1 MLALIEKD
9 IRLAGNYIWMS
20 LIAAV
25 IIPVFLS
32 RQGSGDYSAIY
43 IFIMALNFSTYFIF
57 SNIFLNEDKYKG
69 NVYMLALPF
78 GKRRIVFA
86 KYVLAIMSY
95 LLAAICYTALCLLR
109 AVSSKLS
116 YSDISITFFLFTVI
130 LDVMFPLYFKFSYA
144 KIKAVLFVLMIILP
158 SWGLV
163 TLKYMFHIELVYG
176 KIGLSIGK
184 ALVVNILSIVFMV
197 CSMKVSV
204 RAFGKNSKQK
214 VKNSI

>member
-9 IRLAGNYIWMS
+9 IRLVGNYIWMS
-20 LIAAV
+20 LIAVV

-32 RQGSGDYSAIY
+32 RQSGGDYSTIY
-43 IFIMALNFSTYFIF
+43 IFMMALNFSTYFIF

-78 GKRRIVFA
+78 GKRRIVLA
-86 KYVLAIMSY
+86 KYVLAIMGY
-95 LLAAICYTALCLLR
+95 LFAAICYIRLYLFR
-109 AVSSKLS
+109 GVSSKLS

-144 KIKAVLFVLMIILP
+144 KIKAILFVIMIILP

-176 KIGLSIGK
+176 KIRLSIGK
-184 ALVVNILSIVFMV
+184 ALVVNILSIVFMLY
-197 CSMKVSV
+197 SMKVSV
-204 RAFGKNSKQK
+204 RVFGKKQ
-214 VKNSI
+214 

>member
-9 IRLAGNYIWMS
+9 IRLVGNYIWMS
-20 LIAAV
+20 LIAVV

-32 RQGSGDYSAIY
+32 RQSGGDYSTIY
-43 IFIMALNFSTYFIF
+43 IFMMALNFSTYFIF

-78 GKRRIVFA
+78 GKRRIVLA
-86 KYVLAIMSY
+86 KYVLAIMGY
-95 LLAAICYTALCLLR
+95 LFAAICYIGLYLFR
-109 AVSSKLS
+109 GVSSKLS

-144 KIKAVLFVLMIILP
+144 KIKAILFVIMIILP

-176 KIGLSIGK
+176 KIRLSIGK
-184 ALVVNILSIVFMV
+184 ALVVNILSIVFMLY
-197 CSMKVSV
+197 SMKVSV
-204 RAFGKNSKQK
+204 RVFGKKQ
-214 VKNSI
+214 

>member
-32 RQGSGDYSAIY
+32 RQSGGDYSAIY
-43 IFIMALNFSTYFIF
+43 IFMMALNFSTYFIF

-78 GKRRIVFA
+78 GKRRIVLA
-86 KYVLAIMSY
+86 KYVLAIMGY
-95 LLAAICYTALCLLR
+95 LFAAICYIGSYLFCG
-109 AVSSKLS
+109 VSSKLS

-144 KIKAVLFVLMIILP
+144 KIKAILFVIMIILP

-163 TLKYMFHIELVYG
+163 TLKYMFQIELVYG
-176 KIGLSIGK
+176 KVGLSIGK
-184 ALVVNILSIVFMV
+184 AIVVNILSIVFMLY
-197 CSMKVSV
+197 SMKVSV
-204 RAFGKNSKQK
+204 RVFGKKQ
-214 VKNSI
+214 

>member
-20 LIAAV
+20 LISAV
-25 IIPVFLS
+25 IIPFFLS
-32 RQGSGDYSAIY
+32 RQSGGDYSAIY
-43 IFIMALNFSTYFIF
+43 IFMMALNFSTYFIF

-78 GKRRIVFA
+78 GKRRIVLA
-86 KYVLAIMSY
+86 KYVLAIMGY
-95 LLAAICYTALCLLR
+95 LFAAICYIGSYLFCG
-109 AVSSKLS
+109 VSSKLS

-144 KIKAVLFVLMIILP
+144 KIKAILFVIMIILP

-176 KIGLSIGK
+176 KVGLSIGK
-184 ALVVNILSIVFMV
+184 AIVVNILSIVFMLY
-197 CSMKVSV
+197 SMKVSV
-204 RAFGKNSKQK
+204 RVFGKKQ
-214 VKNSI
+214 

>member
-32 RQGSGDYSAIY
+32 RQSGGDYSTIY
-43 IFIMALNFSTYFIF
+43 IFMMALNFSTYFIF

-78 GKRRIVFA
+78 GKRRIVLA
-86 KYVLAIMSY
+86 KYVLAIMGY
-95 LLAAICYTALCLLR
+95 LFAAICYIGLYLFR
-109 AVSSKLS
+109 GVSSKLS

-144 KIKAVLFVLMIILP
+144 KIKAILFVIMIILP

-163 TLKYMFHIELVYG
+163 TLKYMFHID
-176 KIGLSIGK
+176 
-184 ALVVNILSIVFMV
+184 
-197 CSMKVSV
+197 
-204 RAFGKNSKQK
+204 
-214 VKNSI
+214 

>member
-144 KIKAVLFVLMIILP
+144 KIKAILFVLMIILP

-204 RAFGKNSKQK
+204 RAFGKKQ
-214 VKNSI
+214 